1 MRKTELV
8 RGEIYRYTG
17 HWVPNTIR
25 RIANYT
31 VLNVSEKDMRACNLK
46 YIGTAYEVTGE
57 RWNEPAFEAFSPGV
71 NGGVAFRFRLQN
83 CAPIEPAS
91 EVVGQTRKERA
102 EAVRLQV
109 EGHKSEIQSMK
120 LKISELEKTI
130 AAGERQA
137 NMLEKYDTDEEA
149 LAATFAKII
158 QTGGSETEILE
169 ILQEFG
175 MTNKL

>member
-1 MRKTELV
+1 M
-8 RGEIYRYTG
+8 
-17 HWVPNTIR
+17 
-25 RIANYT
+25 
-31 VLNVSEKDMRACNLK
+31 
-46 YIGTAYEVTGE
+46 
-57 RWNEPAFEAFSPGV
+57 
-71 NGGVAFRFRLQN
+71 
-83 CAPIEPAS
+83 
-91 EVVGQTRKERA
+91 
-102 EAVRLQV
+102 QV

-120 LKISELEKTI
+120 LKISELEKII